1 MPKTDPSRLDAVLAD
16 VDAHIEG
23 SVARLCDLIRIPSI
37 STDPAYAADC
47 RRTAEWLAADLGSL
61 GFDASVRD
69 TPGHPMVVGH
79 HRSGAGPHVLF
90 YGHYDVQPVDPVAL
104 WNSPPFEPTLVPQP
118 NGDTW
123 IVARGA
129 SDDKGQLMTFV
140 EACRAWKAVTGSLPI
155 RVSVMFEGEEE
166 SGSASLPGFL
176 DRAADELKADV
187 MLVCDTD
194 MWDDTTP
201 AITTMLRGIVQE
213 ELTIRCANR
222 DLHSGMF
229 GNAAR
234 NPLQL
239 LSDIVASL
247 RTPDGG
253 VAIEGFY
260 DGVTELPAEIAER
273 WRRLPFDEAAF
284 LKNVGLDIPAGEA
297 GRSVLEQVWAR
308 PSCEINGMWGG
319 YTGEG
324 FKTVIPAEASAKIS
338 FRLVAGQD
346 PEAISAAFRRHVEA
360 RLPADCSVTF
370 KRYGASAATVMPI
383 DSAYLQR
390 SLQALSEEWD
400 CEAAVAGTGGSI
412 PIATVFKDRLGMDS
426 IFVGFA
432 KFDNRIHSPNE
443 KYDLSSFH
451 KGIRSWVRILAAL
464 AEAT

>member
-1 MPKTDPSRLDAVLAD
+1 MSRPDSNLDAVLAH
-16 VDAHIEG
+16 VDANLDD
-23 SVARLCDLIRIPSI
+23 SVARLCDLIRMPSV
-37 STDPAYAADC
+37 STDPAYAAEC
-47 RRTAEWLAADLGSL
+47 RRTAEWLASDLAGL

-69 TPGHPMVVGH
+69 TTGHPMVVGH
-79 HRSGAGPHVLF
+79 DHATDGPHVLF
-90 YGHYDVQPVDPVAL
+90 YGHYDVQPVDPLGL
-104 WNSPPFEPTLVPQP
+104 WKTPPFEPTLVPQP
-118 NGDTW
+118 SGDTW
-123 IVARGA
+123 IVGRGA

-140 EACRAWKAVTGSLPI
+140 EACRAWKAVTGMLPV
-155 RVSVMFEGEEE
+155 RVSMLFEGEEE
-166 SGSASLPGFL
+166 AGSASLPGFL
-176 DRAADELKADV
+176 ETAAEELKADI

-194 MWDDTTP
+194 MWDERTP
-201 AITTMLRGIVQE
+201 AITTMLRGMVSE
-213 ELTIRCANR
+213 EVTIRCADR

-239 LSDIVASL
+239 LSEIVASL
-247 RTPDGG
+247 RTSDGG

-260 DGVTELPAEIAER
+260 DGVAELPAEVAEC
-273 WRRLPFDEAAF
+273 WKSLPFDQAKF
-284 LKNVGLDIPAGEA
+284 LKDIGLEIPAGEA

-346 PEAISAAFRRHVEA
+346 PERIAEAFRRHVSA
-360 RLPADCSVTF
+360 RVPADCSVSFTQ
-370 KRYGASAATVMPI
+370 YGRSAATVMPM
-383 DSAYLQR
+383 DSTYLQIA
-390 SLQALSEEWD
+390 LAALSEEWG

-412 PIATVFKDRLGMDS
+412 PIATVFKERLGMDS
-426 IFVGFA
+426 LFVGFA
-432 KFDNRIHSPNE
+432 RFDNRIHSPNE

-464 AEAT
+464 AK